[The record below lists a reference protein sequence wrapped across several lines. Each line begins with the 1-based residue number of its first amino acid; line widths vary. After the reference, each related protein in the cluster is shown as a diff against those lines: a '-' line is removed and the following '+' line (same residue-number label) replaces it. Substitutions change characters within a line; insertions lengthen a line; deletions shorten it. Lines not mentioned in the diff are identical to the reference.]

1 MEVSI
6 SLQTDNHTSTP
17 PLSFLQAGCHS
28 CRPTNSFKALKA
40 RHHVGLHC
48 WWSIA
53 KCDGLLKKNSMLDC
67 KTHFNG
73 VITVVLLPALNT
85 RVYNNVAPT
94 DLWSDYYTGSAKA
107 EVLVALQRINN
118 KMCQPV
124 HS

>member
-1 MEVSI
+1 
-6 SLQTDNHTSTP
+6 
-17 PLSFLQAGCHS
+17 
-28 CRPTNSFKALKA
+28 
-40 RHHVGLHC
+40 
-48 WWSIA
+48 
-53 KCDGLLKKNSMLDC
+53 MLDC

-118 KMCQPV
+118 KMCQPQLTRLV
-124 HS
+124 MSLFNYEKNPSQTLLHNAWTMKQH